1 MSYENVTTEMVTNNS
16 KVTATGEVIAKMI
29 TELDTLPNNEDVVRV
44 LRTVVAYYGVID
56 DLA

>member
-1 MSYENVTTEMVTNNS
+1 MVTNNS
-16 KVTATGEVIAKMI
+16 KPTTTGEVIAKMI
-29 TELDTLPNNEDVVRV
+29 TELDKLPNNEDVVRV